1 MSTLTASLLPP
12 LLLARLIDS
21 LTAGVPPTSLAVLG
35 YFGSLA
41 LEGLLSSAQ
50 ESLLVLFGQKMTHAL
65 RSEMSRKLTMLPAG
79 TLAGQNPGEVAFLQ
93 NGTLVIETYAVEDPA
108 MQNGAIDHVALNV
121 QDIEAAW
128 SDAQACGYETE
139 DKSINFLPFFERGVK
154 FFTII
159 GPNREKVEFNQ
170 YL

>member
-1 MSTLTASLLPP
+1 MYRA
-12 LLLARLIDS
+12 DS
-21 LTAGVPPTSLAVLG
+21 FRNNVTGIQHLGVPTGDLNRTIEFYQGLG
-35 YFGSLA
+35 FELIW
-41 LEGLLSSAQ
+41 
-50 ESLLVLFGQKMTHAL
+50 
-65 RSEMSRKLTMLPAG
+65 
-79 TLAGQNPGEVAFLQ
+79 QNPGEVAFLQ

-139 DKSINFLPFFERGVK
+139 DKAINFLPFFERGVK

>member
-1 MSTLTASLLPP
+1 MNRADSFRNNVTGIQHLGIPTGDLNRTIEFYQGLGFE
-12 LLLARLIDS
+12 LIW
-21 LTAGVPPTSLAVLG
+21 
-35 YFGSLA
+35 
-41 LEGLLSSAQ
+41 
-50 ESLLVLFGQKMTHAL
+50 
-65 RSEMSRKLTMLPAG
+65 
-79 TLAGQNPGEVAFLQ
+79 QNPGEVAFLQ

>member
-1 MSTLTASLLPP
+1 MNRA
-12 LLLARLIDS
+12 DS
-21 LTAGVPPTSLAVLG
+21 FRNNVTGIQHLGVPTGDLNRTIEFYQGLG
-35 YFGSLA
+35 FELIW
-41 LEGLLSSAQ
+41 
-50 ESLLVLFGQKMTHAL
+50 
-65 RSEMSRKLTMLPAG
+65 
-79 TLAGQNPGEVAFLQ
+79 QNPGEVAFLQ

>member
-1 MSTLTASLLPP
+1 MNRA
-12 LLLARLIDS
+12 DS
-21 LTAGVPPTSLAVLG
+21 FRNNVTGIQHLGIPTGDLG
-35 YFGSLA
+35 KTIEFYQ
-41 LEGLLSSAQ
+41 GLGFK
-50 ESLLVLFGQKMTHAL
+50 VIW
-65 RSEMSRKLTMLPAG
+65 
-79 TLAGQNPGEVAFLQ
+79 QNPGEVAFLQ
-93 NGTLVIETYAVEDPA
+93 NGTLVIETYAVDAPA
-108 MQNGAIDHVALNV
+108 MRNGAIDHVALNV

-139 DKSINFLPFFERGVK
+139 DNAINFLPFFEKGVK

>member
-1 MSTLTASLLPP
+1 MNRA
-12 LLLARLIDS
+12 DS
-21 LTAGVPPTSLAVLG
+21 FRNNVTGIQHLGVPTGDLNRTIEFYQGLG
-35 YFGSLA
+35 FELIW
-41 LEGLLSSAQ
+41 
-50 ESLLVLFGQKMTHAL
+50 
-65 RSEMSRKLTMLPAG
+65 
-79 TLAGQNPGEVAFLQ
+79 QNPGEVAFLQ
-93 NGTLVIETYAVEDPA
+93 NGTLVIETYAVDAPA
-108 MQNGAIDHVALNV
+108 MKSGAIDHVALNV

>member
-1 MSTLTASLLPP
+1 MNRADSFRNNVTGIQHLGIPTADLNKT
-12 LLLARLIDS
+12 IEFYQ
-21 LTAGVPPTSLAVLG
+21 GLG
-35 YFGSLA
+35 F
-41 LEGLLSSAQ
+41 E
-50 ESLLVLFGQKMTHAL
+50 VTW
-65 RSEMSRKLTMLPAG
+65 
-79 TLAGQNPGEVAFLQ
+79 QNPGEVAFLQ
-93 NGTLVIETYAVEDPA
+93 NGTLVIETYAVDAPA
-108 MQNGAIDHVALNV
+108 MKNGAIDHVALNV

-170 YL
+170 FM

>member
-1 MSTLTASLLPP
+1 MNRADSFRSNVTGIQHLGIPTADLN
-12 LLLARLIDS
+12 RTIEFYQ
-21 LTAGVPPTSLAVLG
+21 GLG
-35 YFGSLA
+35 F
-41 LEGLLSSAQ
+41 EI
-50 ESLLVLFGQKMTHAL
+50 TW
-65 RSEMSRKLTMLPAG
+65 
-79 TLAGQNPGEVAFLQ
+79 QNPGEVAFLQ

-139 DKSINFLPFFERGVK
+139 DKAINFLPFFERGVK

>member
-1 MSTLTASLLPP
+1 MNRADSFRNNVTGIQHLGIPTGDLGKTIAFYQGLGFELTW
-12 LLLARLIDS
+12 
-21 LTAGVPPTSLAVLG
+21 
-35 YFGSLA
+35 
-41 LEGLLSSAQ
+41 
-50 ESLLVLFGQKMTHAL
+50 
-65 RSEMSRKLTMLPAG
+65 
-79 TLAGQNPGEVAFLQ
+79 QNPGEVAFLQ
-93 NGTLVIETYAVEDPA
+93 NGTLVIETYAVEAPA

-128 SDAQACGYETE
+128 NDAQACGYETE
-139 DKSINFLPFFERGVK
+139 DTAINFLPFFERGVK